1 MKDKIFYHIDG
12 VNINIY
18 QIVEWSKY
26 TDRVEICLSNN
37 TVFCIY
43 RDCDT
48 TGYDIFTKALIDMT
62 V

>member
-26 TDRVEICLSNN
+26 TDHVEICLSNN
-37 TVFCIY
+37 TTFCIY
-43 RDCDT
+43 RDCDP
-48 TGYDIFTKALIDMT
+48 TGYDILMTAVVDMT